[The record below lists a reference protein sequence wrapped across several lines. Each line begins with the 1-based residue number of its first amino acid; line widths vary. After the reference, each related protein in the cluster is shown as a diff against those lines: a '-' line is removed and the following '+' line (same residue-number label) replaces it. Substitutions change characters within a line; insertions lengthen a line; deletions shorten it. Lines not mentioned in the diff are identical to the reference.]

1 VLTKSIKEARSTFSQ
16 LIDQVQK
23 GETVGITRHGRQ
35 AAVLVSAH
43 TATSTLPSLRN
54 FRDKIKSTNRG
65 LSDTVLQLRDE
76 ARF

>member
-1 VLTKSIKEARSTFSQ
+1 MLCTYVLYFLGRGWVVLTKSIKEARSTFSQ

-43 TATSTLPSLRN
+43 TA
-54 FRDKIKSTNRG
+54 
-65 LSDTVLQLRDE
+65 
-76 ARF
+76 